1 MIITRK
7 PLSRRTVLRGL
18 GTAMSLPLLEAMLP
32 NARAADAVSRP
43 KRLQVLYSPN
53 GMIMENY
60 TPAKTGHDFPL
71 SPTLQ
76 PFAPFK
82 SRLNVITGLGHLEAS
97 DGHAQGCS
105 GFLTGTQPRPTEG
118 SDLLCG
124 ISIDQVIASRYADQ
138 TLVPSLEL
146 GIDQPSLLGSC
157 VPNYSCTYT
166 NTLSWRNPT
175 SAQPVTIN
183 PRDVFERMFGDG
195 DALDADGR
203 LKQRKRRTSVLD
215 YVSTEASRL
224 SGALGANDRQ
234 KMDQYL
240 DSVRDIEKRV
250 QQSTQ
255 HDVGA
260 YAADLKRP
268 SGIPEVFAD
277 HVKMMIDLQ
286 VLAMQAD
293 ITRVG
298 SFMIGREVSN
308 RAYPEIG
315 IADAHHMLSHYAG
328 DAVKVQKISSINR
341 MHMQYFA
348 YYLQRMSETRDGD
361 GSLLDSTLV
370 LIGAGFGDPNV
381 HDCKNLPILVLGGG
395 LSGNRHIQVPK
406 GTSISNLLLTV
417 LNRFD
422 VPVDQWTNSTGR
434 LDQLLTA

>member
-7 PLSRRTVLRGL
+7 ALSRRTVLRGL
-18 GTAMSLPLLEAMLP
+18 GTVLSLPLLEAMLP

-43 KRLQVLYSPN
+43 KRLQALYSPN

-60 TPAKTGHDFPL
+60 TPANTGYDFPL

-82 SRLNVITGLGHLEAS
+82 SRLNVITGLGHLGES

-105 GFLTGTQPRPTEG
+105 GFLTGALPHPTEG
-118 SDLLCG
+118 SDLQCG
-124 ISIDQVIASRYADQ
+124 ISIDQVLANRYADQ
-138 TLVPSLEL
+138 TLLPSLEL

-203 LKQRKRRTSVLD
+203 LKQRKRRASVLD
-215 YVSTEASRL
+215 YVNDEAARL
-224 SGALGANDRQ
+224 SGGLGANDRR

-240 DSVRDIEKRV
+240 DSVRDIERRI
-250 QQSTQ
+250 QQSAQ

-260 YAADLKRP
+260 YAADLTRP

-277 HVKMMIDLQ
+277 HVRMMIDLQ
-286 VLAMQAD
+286 VLALQAD

-298 SFMIGREVSN
+298 TFMIGREVSN
-308 RAYPEIG
+308 RTYPEIG

-328 DAVKVQKISSINR
+328 DTVKVQKISAINR
-341 MHMQYFA
+341 LHMQHFA
-348 YYLQRMSETRDGD
+348 YYLQRMSETRDGN

-381 HDCKNLPILVLGGG
+381 HDGKNLPVLVLGGG
-395 LSGNRHIQVPK
+395 LPGNRHIQVPK
-406 GTSISNLLLTV
+406 GTSIANLLLTV
-417 LNRFD
+417 LNQFG
-422 VPVDQWTNSTGR
+422 VPMDQWTNSTGR
-434 LDQLLTA
+434 VDPLLAA